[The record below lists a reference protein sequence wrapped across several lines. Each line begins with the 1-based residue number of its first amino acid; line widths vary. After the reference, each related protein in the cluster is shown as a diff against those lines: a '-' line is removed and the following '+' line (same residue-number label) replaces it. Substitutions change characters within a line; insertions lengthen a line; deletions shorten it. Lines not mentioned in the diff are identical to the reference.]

1 MRPVF
6 DTGRSYAYAD
16 IDPAIFTALI
26 EGGTALATTGIAVGA
41 AAAAAK
47 REKTSKE
54 AAAKKNKKAA
64 AAAAAAAPATVVSA
78 PAPSSA
84 VPGWAIGLGAVAVV
98 GVVGLILFMPKKS
111 APVRTP

>member
-64 AAAAAAAPATVVSA
+64 SAAPSPVVVAA

>member
-1 MRPVF
+1 MHPVF

-16 IDPAIFTALI
+16 IDPAVFTALI

-41 AAAAAK
+41 SAAAAK

-64 AAAAAAAPATVVSA
+64 AAAPVVVAA

-98 GVVGLILFMPKKS
+98 GVVSLILFMPKKS
-111 APVRTP
+111 APVRAP